1 MIKFTGVM
9 PALVTPLTSDEK
21 LNVDALKMLL
31 DRHLNEEADGF
42 YIGGATGEGIALSR
56 EVREELAYESIK
68 HIGGKVPSIVHIAS
82 TNFNEAIE
90 LAKQAE
96 KVGADAISAIPPLF
110 YQYDHQAIYNYY
122 EGLSNAINIPIM
134 IYNNPNTGVHFSAE
148 QVAELYNI
156 KNVTAIK
163 WTNYEFYQV
172 MRILDLT
179 NDEFNVISG
188 PDEMLL
194 CGLAAGADGC
204 IGTTYNF
211 LMPEVRAVYDA
222 FRAGDMEGA
231 RKAQTVVSTIVDELI
246 KYNVVLATKVILE
259 AKGYDVNHPLYPMHD
274 YTPEQKAEMLANLQ
288 KAGLKL

>member
-1 MIKFTGVM
+1 MKFTGVM
-9 PALVTPLTSDEK
+9 PALITPLTDEGK
-21 LNVDALKMLL
+21 LNRDVLERLIEDLIAQG
-31 DRHLNEEADGF
+31 ADGF
-42 YIGGATGEGIALSR
+42 YIGGATGEGIILD
-56 EVREELAYESIK
+56 VDVHKELTTESIK
-68 HIGGKVPSIVHIAS
+68 IVNGRVPCIVHIARM
-82 TNFNEAIE
+82 NYNEMVD
-90 LAKQAE
+90 LAVHAE
-96 KVGADAISAIPPLF
+96 KAGADAISAIPPLF

-172 MRILDLT
+172 MLILDLT

>member
-1 MIKFTGVM
+1 MKFTGVM
-9 PALVTPLTSDEK
+9 PALITPLTEDGKLNREVLEK
-21 LNVDALKMLL
+21 LIEDLIAQG
-31 DRHLNEEADGF
+31 ADGF
-42 YIGGATGEGIALSR
+42 YIGGATGEGIILDAD
-56 EVREELAYESIK
+56 VHKELTTESIK
-68 HIGGKVPSIVHIAS
+68 IINGRVPSIVHIS
-82 TNFNEAIE
+82 RMNYNEMLD
-90 LAKQAE
+90 LARHADAA
-96 KVGADAISAIPPLF
+96 GADAISAIPPLF

-122 EGLSNAINIPIM
+122 EGLSNAVNIPIM

-179 NDEFNVISG
+179 KGEFNVISG

-222 FRAGDMEGA
+222 FRAGDIEGA

>member
-1 MIKFTGVM
+1 MKFTGVM
-9 PALVTPLTSDEK
+9 PALITPLTDEGK
-21 LNVDALKMLL
+21 LNRDVLERLIEDLIAQG
-31 DRHLNEEADGF
+31 ADGF
-42 YIGGATGEGIALSR
+42 YIGGATGEGIILD
-56 EVREELAYESIK
+56 VDVHKELTTESIK
-68 HIGGKVPSIVHIAS
+68 IVNGRVPCIVHIARM
-82 TNFNEAIE
+82 NYNEMVD
-90 LAKQAE
+90 LAKHAE
-96 KVGADAISAIPPLF
+96 AAGADAISAIPPLF

>member
-1 MIKFTGVM
+1 MKFTGVM
-9 PALVTPLTSDEK
+9 PALITPLTDEGK
-21 LNVDALKMLL
+21 LNRDVLERLIEDLIAQG
-31 DRHLNEEADGF
+31 ADGF
-42 YIGGATGEGIALSR
+42 YIGGATGEGIILD
-56 EVREELAYESIK
+56 VDVHKELTTESIK
-68 HIGGKVPSIVHIAS
+68 IVNGRVPCIVHIARM
-82 TNFNEAIE
+82 NYNEMVD
-90 LAKQAE
+90 LAVHAE
-96 KVGADAISAIPPLF
+96 KAGADAISAIPPLF

>member
-1 MIKFTGVM
+1 MKFTGVM
-9 PALVTPLTSDEK
+9 PALITPLTDEGK
-21 LNVDALKMLL
+21 LNRDVLERLIEDLIAQG
-31 DRHLNEEADGF
+31 ADGF
-42 YIGGATGEGIALSR
+42 YIGGATGEGIILDAD
-56 EVREELAYESIK
+56 VHKELTTESIK
-68 HIGGKVPSIVHIAS
+68 IVNGRVPCIVHIARM
-82 TNFNEAIE
+82 NYNEMVD
-90 LAKQAE
+90 LAVHAE
-96 KVGADAISAIPPLF
+96 KAGADAISAIPPLF

-179 NDEFNVISG
+179 NGEFNVISG

-222 FRAGDMEGA
+222 FRAGDIEGA

>member
-1 MIKFTGVM
+1 MKFTGVM
-9 PALVTPLTSDEK
+9 PALITPLTDEGK
-21 LNVDALKMLL
+21 LNRDVLERLIEDLIAQG
-31 DRHLNEEADGF
+31 ADGF
-42 YIGGATGEGIALSR
+42 YIGGATGEGIILD
-56 EVREELAYESIK
+56 VDVHKELTTESIK
-68 HIGGKVPSIVHIAS
+68 IVNGRVPCIVHIARM
-82 TNFNEAIE
+82 NYNEMVD
-90 LAKQAE
+90 LAVHAE
-96 KVGADAISAIPPLF
+96 KAGADAISAIPPLF

-148 QVAELYNI
+148 QVAELSNI

-179 NDEFNVISG
+179 KGEFNVISG

-222 FRAGDMEGA
+222 FRAGDIEGA

>member
-1 MIKFTGVM
+1 MKFTGVM
-9 PALVTPLTSDEK
+9 PALVTPLTDEGKLNREVLEK
-21 LNVDALKMLL
+21 LIEDLIAQG
-31 DRHLNEEADGF
+31 ADGF
-42 YIGGATGEGIALSR
+42 YIGGATGEGIILDAD
-56 EVREELAYESIK
+56 VHMELTTESIK
-68 HIGGKVPSIVHIAS
+68 IINGRVPSIVHIARM
-82 TNFNEAIE
+82 NYNEMLD
-90 LAKQAE
+90 LARHAE
-96 KVGADAISAIPPLF
+96 AAGADAISAIPPLF
-110 YQYDHQAIYNYY
+110 YQYDHKAIYNYY
-122 EGLSNAINIPIM
+122 EGLSNAVNIPIM
-134 IYNNPNTGVHFSAE
+134 IYNNPNTGVYFSAE

-179 NDEFNVISG
+179 KGEFNVISG

-222 FRAGDMEGA
+222 FRAGDIEGA

-274 YTPEQKAEMLANLQ
+274 YTPEEKAEMLANFQ

>member
-1 MIKFTGVM
+1 MKFTGVM
-9 PALVTPLTSDEK
+9 PALITPLTEDGKLNREVLEK
-21 LNVDALKMLL
+21 LIEDLIAQG
-31 DRHLNEEADGF
+31 ADGF
-42 YIGGATGEGIALSR
+42 YIGGATGEGIILDAD
-56 EVREELAYESIK
+56 VHKELTTESIK
-68 HIGGKVPSIVHIAS
+68 IINGRVPSIVHIARM
-82 TNFNEAIE
+82 NYNEMLD
-90 LAKQAE
+90 LARHADAA
-96 KVGADAISAIPPLF
+96 GADAISAIPPLF

-122 EGLSNAINIPIM
+122 EGLSNAVNIPIM

-179 NDEFNVISG
+179 KGEFNVISG

-222 FRAGDMEGA
+222 FRAGDIEGA

>member
-1 MIKFTGVM
+1 MKFTGVM
-9 PALVTPLTSDEK
+9 PALITPLTDEGK
-21 LNVDALKMLL
+21 LNRDVLERLIEDLIAQG
-31 DRHLNEEADGF
+31 ADGF
-42 YIGGATGEGIALSR
+42 YIGGATGEGIILD
-56 EVREELAYESIK
+56 VDVHKELTTESIK
-68 HIGGKVPSIVHIAS
+68 IVNGRVPCIVHIARM
-82 TNFNEAIE
+82 NYNEMVD
-90 LAKQAE
+90 LAVHAE
-96 KVGADAISAIPPLF
+96 KAGADAISAIPPLF

-211 LMPEVRAVYDA
+211 LMPELRAVYDA
-222 FRAGDMEGA
+222 FRAGDIEGA

>member
-1 MIKFTGVM
+1 MKFTGVM
-9 PALVTPLTSDEK
+9 PALITPLTDEGK
-21 LNVDALKMLL
+21 LNRDVLERLIEDLIAQG
-31 DRHLNEEADGF
+31 ADGF
-42 YIGGATGEGIALSR
+42 YIGGATGEGIILDAD
-56 EVREELAYESIK
+56 VHKELTTESIK
-68 HIGGKVPSIVHIAS
+68 IINGRVPSIVHIARM
-82 TNFNEAIE
+82 NYNEMVD
-90 LAKQAE
+90 LAVHAE
-96 KVGADAISAIPPLF
+96 KAGADAISAIPPLF
-110 YQYDHQAIYNYY
+110 YQYDHEAIYRYY

-179 NDEFNVISG
+179 KGEFNVISG

-222 FRAGDMEGA
+222 FRAGDIEGA

>member
-1 MIKFTGVM
+1 MKFTGVM
-9 PALVTPLTSDEK
+9 PALITPLTAEGK
-21 LNVDALKMLL
+21 LNRDVLERLIEDLIAQG
-31 DRHLNEEADGF
+31 ADGF
-42 YIGGATGEGIALSR
+42 YIGGATGEGIILD
-56 EVREELAYESIK
+56 VDVHKELTTESIK
-68 HIGGKVPSIVHIAS
+68 IVNGRVPCIVHIARM
-82 TNFNEAIE
+82 NYNEMVD
-90 LAKQAE
+90 LAVHAE
-96 KVGADAISAIPPLF
+96 KAGADAISAIPPLF
-110 YQYDHQAIYNYY
+110 YQYDHKAIYNYY

-222 FRAGDMEGA
+222 FRAGDMEAA

-274 YTPEQKAEMLANLQ
+274 YTPEEKADMLANLQ

>member
-1 MIKFTGVM
+1 MKFTGVM
-9 PALVTPLTSDEK
+9 PALITPLTDEGK
-21 LNVDALKMLL
+21 LNRDVLERLIEDLIAQG
-31 DRHLNEEADGF
+31 ADGF
-42 YIGGATGEGIALSR
+42 YIGGATGEGIILD
-56 EVREELAYESIK
+56 VDVHKELTTESIK
-68 HIGGKVPSIVHIAS
+68 IIGGRVPSIVHIARM
-82 TNFNEAIE
+82 NYNEMVD
-90 LAKQAE
+90 LAVHAE
-96 KVGADAISAIPPLF
+96 KAGADAISAIPPLF
-110 YQYDHQAIYNYY
+110 YSYDHEAIYRYY

-179 NDEFNVISG
+179 KGEFNVISG

-222 FRAGDMEGA
+222 FRAGDIEGA

>member
-1 MIKFTGVM
+1 MKFTGVM
-9 PALVTPLTSDEK
+9 PALITPLTDEGK
-21 LNVDALKMLL
+21 LNRDVLERLIEDLIAQG
-31 DRHLNEEADGF
+31 ADGF
-42 YIGGATGEGIALSR
+42 YIGGATGEGIILD
-56 EVREELAYESIK
+56 VDVHKELTTESIK
-68 HIGGKVPSIVHIAS
+68 IIGGRVPAIVHIARM
-82 TNFNEAIE
+82 NYNEMVD
-90 LAKQAE
+90 LAVHAE
-96 KVGADAISAIPPLF
+96 KAGADAISAIPPLF
-110 YQYDHQAIYNYY
+110 YSYDHQAIYRYY

-179 NDEFNVISG
+179 KGEFNVISG

-222 FRAGDMEGA
+222 FRAGDIEGA

>member
-1 MIKFTGVM
+1 MKFTGVM
-9 PALVTPLTSDEK
+9 PALITPLTAEGK
-21 LNVDALKMLL
+21 LNRDVLERLIEDLIAQG
-31 DRHLNEEADGF
+31 ADGF
-42 YIGGATGEGIALSR
+42 YIGGATGEGIILD
-56 EVREELAYESIK
+56 VDVHKELTTESIK
-68 HIGGKVPSIVHIAS
+68 IVNGRVPCIVHIARM
-82 TNFNEAIE
+82 NYNEMVD
-90 LAKQAE
+90 LAVHAE
-96 KVGADAISAIPPLF
+96 KAGADAISAIPPLF

-122 EGLSNAINIPIM
+122 EGLSNAVNIPIM

-179 NDEFNVISG
+179 KGEFNVISG

-222 FRAGDMEGA
+222 FRAGDIEGA

>member
-1 MIKFTGVM
+1 MKFTGVM
-9 PALVTPLTSDEK
+9 PALITPLTAEGK
-21 LNVDALKMLL
+21 LNRDVLERLIEDLIAQG
-31 DRHLNEEADGF
+31 ADGF
-42 YIGGATGEGIALSR
+42 YIGGATGEGIILD
-56 EVREELAYESIK
+56 VDVHKELTTESIK
-68 HIGGKVPSIVHIAS
+68 IVNGRVPCIVHIARM
-82 TNFNEAIE
+82 NYNEMVD
-90 LAKQAE
+90 LAVHAE
-96 KVGADAISAIPPLF
+96 KAGADAISAIPPLF

>member
-1 MIKFTGVM
+1 MRFTGIM
-9 PALVTPLTSDEK
+9 PALITPLTDEGK
-21 LNVDALKMLL
+21 LNRPVLERLIEDLIAQG
-31 DRHLNEEADGF
+31 ADGF
-42 YIGGATGEGIALSR
+42 YIGGATGEGIILDAD
-56 EVREELAYESIK
+56 VHKELTTESIK
-68 HIGGKVPSIVHIAS
+68 IVAGRVPCIVHIARM
-82 TNFNEAIE
+82 NYNEMLD
-90 LAKQAE
+90 LARHADAA
-96 KVGADAISAIPPLF
+96 GADAISAIPPLF

-122 EGLSNAINIPIM
+122 KGLSDAVNIPIM
-134 IYNNPNTGVHFSAE
+134 IYNNPNTGVHFTAE

-156 KNVTAIK
+156 ENVTAIK

-172 MRILDLT
+172 MRIIDLT
-179 NDEFNVISG
+179 KGEFNVISG

-194 CGLAAGADGC
+194 LGLCAGCDGG

-211 LMPEVRAVYDA
+211 LLPEVKEVYNC
-222 FRAGDMEGA
+222 FKAGDIEGA

-274 YTPEQKAEMLANLQ
+274 YTAEQKAEMLANLQ

>member
-1 MIKFTGVM
+1 MKFTGVM
-9 PALVTPLTSDEK
+9 PALITPLTDEGK
-21 LNVDALKMLL
+21 LNRDVLERLIEDLIAQG
-31 DRHLNEEADGF
+31 ADGF
-42 YIGGATGEGIALSR
+42 YIGGATGEGIILD
-56 EVREELAYESIK
+56 VDVHKELTTESIK
-68 HIGGKVPSIVHIAS
+68 IIGGRVPSIVHIARM
-82 TNFNEAIE
+82 NYNEMVD
-90 LAKQAE
+90 LAVHAE
-96 KVGADAISAIPPLF
+96 KAGADAISAIPPLF
-110 YQYDHQAIYNYY
+110 YSYDHQAIYRYY

-179 NDEFNVISG
+179 KGEFNVISG

-222 FRAGDMEGA
+222 FRAGDIEGA

-288 KAGLKL
+288 KAGLNL